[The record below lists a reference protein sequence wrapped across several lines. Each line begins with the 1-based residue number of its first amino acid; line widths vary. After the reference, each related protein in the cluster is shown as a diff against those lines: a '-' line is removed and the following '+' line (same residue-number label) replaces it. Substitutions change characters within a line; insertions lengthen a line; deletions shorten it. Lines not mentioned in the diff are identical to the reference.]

1 MTNKSAM
8 DNYEVVLKKFMREM
22 NQNSHHHNE
31 DQADPAGGIGGSVEV
46 NWTLGELE
54 NIVYDFINFNP
65 KH

>member
-1 MTNKSAM
+1 M